1 MGGLGVGAIG
11 WVFIMEQLINP
22 DELNPTVIVKEG
34 EFTYPYFIESV
45 ANNVPTYWMV
55 VGLNMLFWTLLV
67 TPFIQE
73 TEATSG
79 LWILKMKAKWHEFV
93 EEKRGLIYTEA
104 FNDDLE
110 FEKK

>member
-22 DELNPTVIVKEG
+22 DGLNPTVIVKEG
-34 EFTYPYFIESV
+34 EFSYPYFIESV

-73 TEATSG
+73 GEGTSG
-79 LWILKMKAKWHEFV
+79 RWILKIKAKWHQFI
-93 EEKRGLIYTEA
+93 EKKKELNFMEA
-104 FNDDLE
+104 YYDNFE
-110 FEKK
+110 FEQK